1 MAGLGGYELGPREG
15 DRARA
20 DSWPVLF
27 VIRETEPGHDR
38 GAGVAQA
45 HLVCTSCAQ
54 SVICL
59 SPDLGRGG
67 VLRGGYPPAG
77 YMVSPGEIAAR
88 TLAHIRQCH
97 DAPPAPG
104 V

>member
-1 MAGLGGYELGPREG
+1 MAGLGSYGLEPDPR
-15 DRARA
+15 DRERA
-20 DSWPVLF
+20 ASWPVLF

-45 HLVCTSCAQ
+45 HLVCTGCAQ

-59 SPDLGRGG
+59 SPDLGA
-67 VLRGGYPPAG
+67 VAAG
-77 YMVSPGEIAAR
+77 YVSAGYQVSPGEIAAR
-88 TLAHIRQCH
+88 TLAHVRQCH

>member
-1 MAGLGGYELGPREG
+1 MAGLGGYEIGPREG

-59 SPDLGRGG
+59 SPDAGSAA
-67 VLRGGYPPAG
+67 AG
-77 YMVSPGEIAAR
+77 YVSAGYLVSPGEIAAR

>member
-1 MAGLGGYELGPREG
+1 MAGMGAHGLEPAPE
-15 DRARA
+15 DSARA
-20 DSWPVLF
+20 ASWPVLF

-45 HLVCTSCAQ
+45 HLICTGCAQ

-59 SPDLGRGG
+59 SPDLADR
-67 VLRGGYPPAG
+67 RTATGYLLT
-77 YMVSPGEIAAR
+77 PGDVTAR
-88 TLAHIRQCH
+88 TLAHIRLCH
-97 DAPPAPG
+97 NAPPAPG